1 MVKKDLNLGMKR
13 ELLSLLSGYSYK
25 KEATENK
32 SRQMSSL
39 GCDEWTSYRIHPI
52 LGVQDVLLHV
62 VRLGL
67 HASDEYGQIIG
78 LSPA

>member
-1 MVKKDLNLGMKR
+1 MQWKTANKGLTPDPRDGKERFETGYDMGAFVTF
-13 ELLSLLSGYSYK
+13 SGYSVK

-52 LGVQDVLLHV
+52 L
-62 VRLGL
+62 
-67 HASDEYGQIIG
+67 
-78 LSPA
+78 